1 MELDESF
8 WPKDKAKKSFDHER
22 ILYVEYFKI
31 ITCQALIWPINF
43 FFTKASFMNRFSSG
57 HPKLP

>member
-1 MELDESF
+1 MRTESF
-8 WPKDKAKKSFDHER
+8 WPKDKAKKV
-22 ILYVEYFKI
+22 LTMNVYWYVEYFKI